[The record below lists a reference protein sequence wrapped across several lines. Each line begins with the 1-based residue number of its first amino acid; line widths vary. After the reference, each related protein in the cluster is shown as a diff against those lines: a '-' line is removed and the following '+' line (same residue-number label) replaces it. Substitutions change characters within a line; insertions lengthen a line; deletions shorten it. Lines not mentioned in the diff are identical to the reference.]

1 MLGFRGR
8 QKDTTGS
15 VQGEPGR
22 KSRAWQALSGFWAF
36 VLITLG
42 AGAGTLQVLGPPVQ
56 AKLHTAIHPPAAPA
70 LADPHTTAKPP
81 SGPVKAE
88 PALAPRG
95 IAAITP
101 RPPNAAI
108 PPPDDDLL
116 IAPEPG
122 SAKRLPRIAADGR
135 IPLHAYAAGWDPSD
149 GRKKI
154 AVLVADIGLS
164 IQLSADATDR
174 LPAAIS
180 FAISPYA
187 VQNQALLARIRA
199 AGHETLVSLPME
211 PAIFGLADAG
221 PRALLTSGSRDS
233 NTIHLNWALSRFA
246 GYVGVTGALGPLR
259 GERFAASTQMGDVL
273 ATLAG
278 AGLLYIDPR
287 IGIAKADPAA
297 EIALAQRNVD
307 LVLDSNGAD
316 AREIDQRLIQLEAI
330 ARRDGTALGL
340 ASAATPVMIE
350 RLATWASRLAT
361 DLVIV
366 PVSAITLARRAAI
379 VAAK

>member
-8 QKDTTGS
+8 PKDTTGS
-15 VQGEPGR
+15 VQAELGR

-42 AGAGTLQVLGPPVQ
+42 AGAGTLQVLGPPAQ
-56 AKLHTAIHPPAAPA
+56 AKLHAAIHPHAAPA
-70 LADPHTTAKPP
+70 LDDPHMTAKPP
-81 SGPVKAE
+81 AGPVKAE

-95 IAAITP
+95 IAATTP

-135 IPLHAYAAGWDPSD
+135 IPLHVYAAGWDPSD

-174 LPAAIS
+174 LPAAMS

-273 ATLAG
+273 ATIAG

-297 EIALAQRNVD
+297 ETALAQRNVD

-330 ARRDGTALGL
+330 ARRDGAALGL
-340 ASAATPVMIE
+340 AGAATPVMIE
-350 RLATWASRLAT
+350 RLATWASRLTT
-361 DLVIV
+361 DLVLV